1 MSSRKVADTRNNHV
15 DAFLDRLA
23 PSQRAVYAAMPNLG
37 DLLGDMLAQ
46 ALASWP
52 QISLSAEEF
61 LAHVAAR
68 LPAELAPEEALGG
81 LFVAD
86 LFLACA
92 CAKADRRA
100 LEAFEHD
107 FAGEIARGLT
117 SLAGDEVRGD
127 DFKQEVRH
135 KLFIGKPPAGPK
147 IGEYSGRGSLRRW
160 VRITAKRT
168 YIDLMRSKQRE
179 PEVLAGDEAVS
190 ERASEQDPEL
200 VYVKERYR
208 QEFRT
213 AFTTALSTLT
223 TRQRN
228 ILRHHFVH
236 RLRFDAEQVQLTL
249 SIGDVQAALAE
260 LSGAHDSVFL
270 DGFSPARN
278 PEMWSLHTLK
288 AVARLTRHGAM
299 AASWCTAAEVRRDL
313 NTCGFEVERVPGLPP
328 KHHALRARYAPR
340 WPGRSWLSSASS
352 CRKS

>member
-236 RLRFDAEQVQLTL
+236 RLRFDEIAGIYRVHRAT
-249 SIGDVQAALAE
+249 IARWIADARAALLE
-260 LSGAHDSVFL
+260 
-270 DGFSPARN
+270 R
-278 PEMWSLHTLK
+278 
-288 AVARLTRHGAM
+288 TRA
-299 AASWCTAAEVRRDL
+299 
-313 NTCGFEVERVPGLPP
+313 
-328 KHHALRARYAPR
+328 ALREQLAVEGAEFDSIMRLVTSDMDVTVSRLLKP
-340 WPGRSWLSSASS
+340 PGP
-352 CRKS
+352 

>member
-1 MSSRKVADTRNNHV
+1 MADTRNNHV

-236 RLRFDAEQVQLTL
+236 RLRFDEIAGIYRVHRAT
-249 SIGDVQAALAE
+249 IARWIADARAALLE
-260 LSGAHDSVFL
+260 
-270 DGFSPARN
+270 R
-278 PEMWSLHTLK
+278 
-288 AVARLTRHGAM
+288 TRA
-299 AASWCTAAEVRRDL
+299 
-313 NTCGFEVERVPGLPP
+313 
-328 KHHALRARYAPR
+328 ALREQLAVEGAEFDSIMRLVTSDMDVTVSRLLKP
-340 WPGRSWLSSASS
+340 PGP
-352 CRKS
+352 

>member
-1 MSSRKVADTRNNHV
+1 MADTRNNHV
-15 DAFLDRLA
+15 DVFLDRLA

-68 LPAELAPEEALGG
+68 LPTELAPEEALGG

-107 FAGEIARGLT
+107 YASEIARGLT

-147 IGEYSGRGSLRRW
+147 IGEYAGRGSLRRW

-200 VYVKERYR
+200 AYVKERYR

-236 RLRFDAEQVQLTL
+236 RLRFDEIAGIYRVHRATIARWIADARTALLERTR
-249 SIGDVQAALAE
+249 AALREQLAVEGAE
-260 LSGAHDSVFL
+260 FDSIMRLVTTDMDVTVSRL
-270 DGFSPARN
+270 
-278 PEMWSLHTLK
+278 LK
-288 AVARLTRHGAM
+288 P
-299 AASWCTAAEVRRDL
+299 
-313 NTCGFEVERVPGLPP
+313 PGP
-328 KHHALRARYAPR
+328 
-340 WPGRSWLSSASS
+340 
-352 CRKS
+352 